1 MMNTRIYSLL
11 LVVIA
16 ISLSI
21 WAYPQL
27 PNQVPIHWNFEGQVD
42 GYGSRLSAV
51 LTLPIVSAAVFIL
64 LPVLPK
70 LDPRKGNYNKFQ
82 GSYAIIM
89 NSIFTF
95 LLFTHALIIFSAL
108 GYPISI
114 ETMVPIGVGILFII
128 IGNYMQ
134 RIKSNYFVGIRT
146 PWALQD
152 EDVWKMTHRLGA
164 RLFVIAGIL
173 IFISGLLPNA
183 WKLPL
188 LIGSIVLVVGV
199 PYIASYLFYRK
210 NRTK

>member
-1 MMNTRIYSLL
+1 MMNTRIYPLL
-11 LVVIA
+11 LVVIG

-51 LTLPIVSAAVFIL
+51 LILPIVSAAVFIL
-64 LPVLPK
+64 LLILPK
-70 LDPRKGNYNKFQ
+70 LDPRKEKLQKKFK

-89 NSIFTF
+89 NSVFFTF
-95 LLFTHALIIFSAL
+95 LLFTHALVIFSAL

-114 ETMVPIGVGILFII
+114 ETVVPMGVGILFII

-164 RLFVIAGIL
+164 RLFIIAGSL
-173 IFISGLLPNA
+173 IFHFRTSSKCLEAPSPDRFNCASSRSSLYCFLP
-183 WKLPL
+183 
-188 LIGSIVLVVGV
+188 VL
-199 PYIASYLFYRK
+199 
-210 NRTK
+210 